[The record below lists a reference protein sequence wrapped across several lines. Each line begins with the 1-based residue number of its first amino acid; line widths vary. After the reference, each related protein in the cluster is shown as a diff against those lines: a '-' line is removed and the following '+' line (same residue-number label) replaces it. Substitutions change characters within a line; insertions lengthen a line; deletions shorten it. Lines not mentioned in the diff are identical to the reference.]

1 MINEIKVVRTVA
13 IVSLVSILAF
23 QISWTYSSYQSGRRD
38 LRNNIGS
45 ILQGSVD
52 GYQLRQSVI
61 PMSLDDKKPYLS
73 VLSEITGVPVG
84 AGAKSLVAPKKNAFN
99 VKFQP
104 LRIDAE
110 NLAAVRLF
118 IAKMLA
124 RPSSKKIS
132 ISAIKE
138 NFQKALNEKQINIR
152 FILKLHDARWS
163 SSEGTVVAYFGPS
176 KTDLKLEAVI
186 INENQY
192 LFTHNL
198 TPLLVS
204 LFLVLLTSLT
214 LWYMWITISRQK
226 EIDRRKNDFI
236 GNITHELRTP
246 VTIMKSI
253 NEALLAFGVINDV
266 EKSKKYLNSNSDI
279 LDNLNSNIDRLLE
292 VSEYDSKIIK
302 PSFNAVDI
310 QTLSE
315 RVIDIFKSAGK
326 GEITLVNDA
335 VHAVVNTDSVKV
347 ETILMNLVDN
357 AFKYSGND
365 PFVEIRLSS
374 TKKFFVVTV
383 KDNGP
388 GIPDDFKEQV
398 FEKFFRVPTAGHI
411 HEVKGYGI
419 GLHYTKL
426 LIENIGGKVI
436 LESGK
441 EGSSFIIYLPL

>member
-1 MINEIKVVRTVA
+1 MNKEIKVVRTVA

-84 AGAKSLVAPKKNAFN
+84 SGAKSLVAPKKNAFN
-99 VKFQP
+99 VKLQP

-124 RPSSKKIS
+124 RPTSNKIS
-132 ISAIKE
+132 ISTIRE
-138 NFQKALNEKQINIR
+138 NFQKVLHEKELNIN
-152 FILKLHDARWS
+152 FILKLHDAKWS
-163 SSEGTVVAYFGPS
+163 SPEGSVVAYFGPS

-198 TPLLVS
+198 SPLLVS

-214 LWYMWITISRQK
+214 LWYMWITIARQK

-253 NEALLAFGVINDV
+253 NEALLGFGVINDV
-266 EKSKKYLNSNSDI
+266 EKSKKYLNVNAGI

-292 VSEYDSKIIK
+292 VSVYDSGIIK
-302 PSFNAVDI
+302 PAFVAVDI
-310 QTLSE
+310 QAISK

-326 GEITLVNDA
+326 GEIRLLNDT
-335 VHAVVNTDSVKV
+335 VSAVVNTDPVKV
-347 ETILMNLVDN
+347 ETIVMNLVDN

-365 PFVEIRLSS
+365 PYVEIRLSS
-374 TKKFFVVTV
+374 TKKFFIITV

-398 FEKFFRVPTAGHI
+398 FEKFFRVPTGHV

-426 LIENIGGKVI
+426 LTENIGGKI
-436 LESGK
+436 TLESGK
-441 EGSSFIIYLPL
+441 TGSSFTIHLPL